1 MTSTLTTDYDGWRE
15 TGVRVPHGQMYS
27 AERTVWQTFHSRT
40 RTSCAA
46 MLHSS
51 VQYFTSERCTRGG
64 YANRHNLHR
73 WRSRAGVGC
82 CKGPFSVTMAH
93 LTDRYI
99 GPSEHGRQSHLDP
112 MLREVRMRQA
122 AGVYLVYTCNS
133 RDINTVVRYAR
144 FRSITL
150 TPPQATD
157 MWP

>member
-1 MTSTLTTDYDGWRE
+1 MTSTLTTDYDGGRE
-15 TGVRVPHGQMYS
+15 TRVRVPHGQTDS

-51 VQYFTSERCTRGG
+51 VHHLTSERCTRGG
-64 YANRHNLHR
+64 YANRHKLHR

-99 GPSEHGRQSHLDP
+99 GPSEHGRQPYLDP
-112 MLREVRMRQA
+112 MLREVRLRQA
-122 AGVYLVYTCNS
+122 AGVYLVGTRELGETKVLIRHTRS
-133 RDINTVVRYAR
+133 RW
-144 FRSITL
+144 ITP